1 MTRIADRNGFF
12 IGSQTFRTAAD
23 AFVDQNALQ
32 DVLYR
37 QARTQKIADTFGGL
51 GGAAANSVNLNAR
64 ISDITAYDGVI
75 SIGKSSIS
83 IANSSVESFSAS
95 AAKLKNE
102 ILFIGKGGNA
112 DGRLTAQNVV
122 KERLGLMI
130 EMLNTNDTSTYVF
143 GGKESNTPPVI
154 TKEEM
159 LDGAAGR
166 AGLRQLVTERRQADL
181 GADTLGRTAITQVDE
196 VVSLGETVA
205 GLPFGFK
212 IQGVTSTLDNTTVTG
227 PTGTPPVVSAEFLG
241 TGSPGVG
248 QTFTVK
254 LGLPDGSSKDVELK
268 VGLTPISGDFT
279 PGATPLETA
288 DNFRAALTDK
298 IRFTAETALA
308 GASALA
314 TSQDFFTG
322 IVARP
327 LQRVPGPNFAAA
339 TAFAAATP
347 VNTTVWYKG
356 TDTATDPRQDR
367 LLVASQR
374 VKVGIGVRANEAG
387 FQKTFAA
394 LGAVLASEF
403 STTETTAIAQFN
415 DGRERAVIAIS
426 AAIPSVEA
434 VILSLGTSKALVED
448 VEKNNV
454 TTKEIINQALDDVE
468 GVSLQ
473 ETSVKLL
480 TVQNQIDL
488 TYKIS
493 STIFKLSF
501 SQYL

>member
-12 IGSQTFRTAAD
+12 IGSQTFRAAAD

-37 QARTQKIADTFGGL
+37 QARTQKIADTYGGL
-51 GGAAANSVNLNAR
+51 GGAAASSVNLNAR
-64 ISDITAYDGVI
+64 IREISTFDDVI
-75 SIGKSSIS
+75 KIGKSSIA
-83 IANSSVESFSAS
+83 IANSAVNAFSSS

-112 DGRLTAQNVV
+112 DSRLAAQNVV
-122 KERLGLMI
+122 KERFGLMI

-154 TKEEM
+154 SKEEM
-159 LDGAAGR
+159 LDGTPGK
-166 AGLRQLVTERRQADL
+166 AGLKQLVSERKQADL
-181 GADTLGRTAITQVDE
+181 GVGSMGRTAITQTGAIVNFA
-196 VVSLGETVA
+196 ETVA
-205 GLPFGFK
+205 NLPFGFK
-212 IQGVTSTLDNTTVTG
+212 IQSVTSTLDNATVTG
-227 PTGTPPVVSAEFLG
+227 PIGTPPVVSTEFTGVPTLG
-241 TGSPGVG
+241 KS
-248 QTFTVK
+248 FIVK
-254 LGLPDGSSKDVELK
+254 LGLPDGSSKDVVLTTALAQG
-268 VGLTPISGDFT
+268 VGTFT
-279 PGATPLETA
+279 PGLDAQATA
-288 DNFRAALTDK
+288 DNFKTALTDTIK
-298 IRFTAETALA
+298 FTAETALA
-308 GASALA
+308 SASALA

-322 IVARP
+322 IVAKP
-327 LQRVPGPNFAAA
+327 LQRVQGPDFANA
-339 TAFAAATP
+339 TAFTTATDA
-347 VNTTVWYKG
+347 NTTVWYKG

-374 VKVGIGVRANEAG
+374 IKVGIGVRANEAG
-387 FQKTFAA
+387 FQKTLAS
-394 LGAVLASEF
+394 LGALLATEF
-403 STTETTAIAQFN
+403 STTEATAIAQFN
-415 DGRERAVIAIS
+415 DGRERSV
-426 AAIPSVEA
+426 AAIAAAVPSVEA

-480 TVQNQIDL
+480 AVQNQIDL

-493 STIFKLSF
+493 STIFRLSF

>member
-12 IGSQTFRTAAD
+12 IGSQTFRAAAD

-37 QARTQKIADTFGGL
+37 QARTQKIADTYGGL
-51 GGAAANSVNLNAR
+51 GGAAASSVNLNAR
-64 ISDITAYDGVI
+64 IREISTFDDVI
-75 SIGKSSIS
+75 KIGKGSIA
-83 IANSSVESFSAS
+83 IANSAVNSFSSS

-112 DGRLTAQNVV
+112 DSRLSAQNVV
-122 KERLGLMI
+122 KERFGLMI
-130 EMLNTNDTSTYVF
+130 DMLNTNDTSTYVF

-154 TKEEM
+154 SKEEM
-159 LDGAAGR
+159 LDGTPGK
-166 AGLRQLVTERRQADL
+166 AGLKQLVSERKQADL
-181 GADTLGRTAITQVDE
+181 GADSLGRTAITQTGATVNFA
-196 VVSLGETVA
+196 ETVA
-205 GLPFGFK
+205 NLPFGFK
-212 IQGVTSTLDNTTVTG
+212 IQSVTSTLDNATVTG
-227 PTGTPPVVSAEFLG
+227 PTGTPPAVSTNFTGVPTLG
-241 TGSPGVG
+241 KS
-248 QTFTVK
+248 FTVK
-254 LGLPDGSSKDVELK
+254 LGLPDGSSKDVVLTTALTQG
-268 VGLTPISGDFT
+268 VGTFS
-279 PGATPLETA
+279 PGLDAQATA
-288 DNFRAALTDK
+288 DNFKTALTNTIK
-298 IRFTAETALA
+298 FTAETALA
-308 GASALA
+308 SASALA

-322 IVARP
+322 IDAKP
-327 LQRVPGPNFAAA
+327 LQRVQGPNFETA
-339 TAFAAATP
+339 TAFTTATDA
-347 VNTTVWYKG
+347 NTTVWYKG

-374 VKVGIGVRANEAG
+374 IKVGIGVRANEAG
-387 FQKTFAA
+387 FQKTLAS
-394 LGAVLASEF
+394 LGALLATEF
-403 STTETTAIAQFN
+403 STTEATAIAQFG
-415 DGRERAVIAIS
+415 DGRERSVAAIS
-426 AAIPSVEA
+426 AAVPSVEA

-480 TVQNQIDL
+480 AVQNQIDL

-493 STIFKLSF
+493 STIFRLSF

>member
-12 IGSQTFRTAAD
+12 IGSQTFRAAAD

-51 GGAAANSVNLNAR
+51 GGAAASSVNLNAR
-64 ISDITAYDGVI
+64 IREITTYDDVI
-75 SIGKSSIS
+75 KIGKSSIA
-83 IANSSVESFSAS
+83 IANSAVNAFSSS

-112 DGRLTAQNVV
+112 DSRLTAQNVV
-122 KERLGLMI
+122 KERFGLMI

-154 TKEEM
+154 SKEEM
-159 LDGAAGR
+159 LDGSAGR
-166 AGLRQLVTERRQADL
+166 AGLKQLVTERRQADL
-181 GADTLGRTAITQVDE
+181 GADTLGRTAITRT
-196 VVSLGETVA
+196 GETVNFA
-205 GLPFGFK
+205 ETAANLPFGFK

-227 PTGTPPVVSAEFLG
+227 PAGTPPVLSAEFLG

-268 VGLTPISGDFT
+268 VGSVPVSGDFT
-279 PGATPLETA
+279 PGADAAATA
-288 DNFRAALTDK
+288 ENFRTALTNK
-298 IRFTAETALA
+298 IRVTAETALA
-308 GASALA
+308 SASALA

-322 IVARP
+322 IVAKP
-327 LQRVPGPNFAAA
+327 QQRVQGPNFATATTFA
-339 TAFAAATP
+339 TATDA
-347 VNTTVWYKG
+347 NTTVWYKG

-374 VKVGIGVRANEAG
+374 IKVGIGVRANEAG
-387 FQKTFAA
+387 FQKTLAS
-394 LGAVLASEF
+394 LGALLATEF
-403 STTETTAIAQFN
+403 STTEATAIAQFN
-415 DGRERAVIAIS
+415 DGRERSVAAIS
-426 AAIPSVEA
+426 AAVPSVEA

-480 TVQNQIDL
+480 AVQNQIDL

-493 STIFKLSF
+493 STIFRLSF

>member
-12 IGSQTFRTAAD
+12 IGSQTFRAAAD

-37 QARTQKIADTFGGL
+37 QARTQKIADTYGGL
-51 GGAAANSVNLNAR
+51 GGAAASSVNLNAR
-64 ISDITAYDGVI
+64 IREISTFDDVI
-75 SIGKSSIS
+75 KIGKSSIA
-83 IANSSVESFSAS
+83 IANSAVNAFSSS

-112 DGRLTAQNVV
+112 DSRLTAQNVV
-122 KERLGLMI
+122 KERFGLMI

-154 TKEEM
+154 GKEEM
-159 LDGAAGR
+159 LDGSAGR
-166 AGLRQLVTERRQADL
+166 AGLKQLVTERRQADL
-181 GADTLGRTAITQVDE
+181 GADTLGRTAITRT
-196 VVSLGETVA
+196 GETVNFA
-205 GLPFGFK
+205 ETAANLPFGFK
-212 IQGVTSTLDNTTVTG
+212 IQSVTSTLDNATVTG
-227 PTGTPPVVSAEFLG
+227 PTGTPPAVSTNFTGVPTLG
-241 TGSPGVG
+241 KS
-248 QTFTVK
+248 FTVK
-254 LGLPDGSSKDVELK
+254 LGLPDGSSKDVVLTTALTQG
-268 VGLTPISGDFT
+268 VGTFS
-279 PGATPLETA
+279 PGLDAQATA
-288 DNFRAALTDK
+288 DNFKTALTNTIK
-298 IRFTAETALA
+298 FTAETALA
-308 GASALA
+308 SASALA

-322 IVARP
+322 IVAKP
-327 LQRVPGPNFAAA
+327 QQRVQGPNFATA
-339 TAFAAATP
+339 TAFTTATDA
-347 VNTTVWYKG
+347 NTTVWYKG

-374 VKVGIGVRANEAG
+374 IKVGIGVRANEAG
-387 FQKTFAA
+387 FQKTLAS
-394 LGAVLASEF
+394 LGALLATEF
-403 STTETTAIAQFN
+403 STTEATAIAQFN
-415 DGRERAVIAIS
+415 DGRERSV
-426 AAIPSVEA
+426 AAIAAAVPSVEA

-480 TVQNQIDL
+480 AVQNQIDL

-493 STIFKLSF
+493 STIFRLSF

>member
-12 IGSQTFRTAAD
+12 IGSQTFRAAAD

-37 QARTQKIADTFGGL
+37 QARTQKIADTYGGL
-51 GGAAANSVNLNAR
+51 GGAAASSVNLNAR
-64 ISDITAYDGVI
+64 IREISTFDDVI
-75 SIGKSSIS
+75 KIGKSSIA
-83 IANSSVESFSAS
+83 IANSAVNAFSSS

-112 DGRLTAQNVV
+112 DGRLAAQNVV

-154 TKEEM
+154 SKEEM
-159 LDGAAGR
+159 LDGTPGK
-166 AGLRQLVTERRQADL
+166 AGLKQLVSERKQADL
-181 GADTLGRTAITQVDE
+181 GADSLGRTAITRTGATVNFA
-196 VVSLGETVA
+196 ETVA
-205 GLPFGFK
+205 NLPFGFK
-212 IQGVTSTLDNTTVTG
+212 IQSVTSTLDNATVTG
-227 PTGTPPVVSAEFLG
+227 PTGTPPAVSTNFTGVPTLG
-241 TGSPGVG
+241 KS
-248 QTFTVK
+248 FTVK
-254 LGLPDGSSKDVELK
+254 LGLPDGSSKDVVLTTALTQG
-268 VGLTPISGDFT
+268 VGTFS
-279 PGATPLETA
+279 PGLDAQATA
-288 DNFRAALTDK
+288 DNFKTALTNTIK
-298 IRFTAETALA
+298 FTAETALA
-308 GASALA
+308 SASALA

-322 IVARP
+322 IVAKP
-327 LQRVPGPNFAAA
+327 LQRVQGPNFATA
-339 TAFAAATP
+339 TAFTIATDA
-347 VNTTVWYKG
+347 NTTVWYKG

-374 VKVGIGVRANEAG
+374 IKVGIGVRANEAG
-387 FQKTFAA
+387 FQKTLAS
-394 LGAVLASEF
+394 LGALLATEF
-403 STTETTAIAQFN
+403 STTEATAIAQFG
-415 DGRERAVIAIS
+415 DGRDRSV
-426 AAIPSVEA
+426 AAIAAAVPSVEA

-480 TVQNQIDL
+480 AVQNQIDL

-493 STIFKLSF
+493 STIFRLSF

>member
-12 IGSQTFRTAAD
+12 IGSQTFRAAAD

-37 QARTQKIADTFGGL
+37 QARTQKIADTYGGL
-51 GGAAANSVNLNAR
+51 GGAAASSVNLNAR
-64 ISDITAYDGVI
+64 IREISTFDDVI
-75 SIGKSSIS
+75 KIGKGSIA
-83 IANSSVESFSAS
+83 IANSAVNSFSSS

-112 DGRLTAQNVV
+112 DSRLSAQNVV
-122 KERLGLMI
+122 KERFGLMI
-130 EMLNTNDTSTYVF
+130 DMLNTNDTSTYVF

-154 TKEEM
+154 SKEEM
-159 LDGAAGR
+159 LDGTPGK
-166 AGLRQLVTERRQADL
+166 AGLKQLVSERKQADL
-181 GADTLGRTAITQVDE
+181 GADSLGRTAITQTGATVNFA
-196 VVSLGETVA
+196 ETVA
-205 GLPFGFK
+205 NLPFGFK
-212 IQGVTSTLDNTTVTG
+212 IQSVTSTLDNATVTG
-227 PTGTPPVVSAEFLG
+227 PTGTPPAVSTNF
-241 TGSPGVG
+241 TGVPTIGKS
-248 QTFTVK
+248 FTVK
-254 LGLPDGSSKDVELK
+254 LGLPDGSTKDVVLTTALAQG
-268 VGLTPISGDFT
+268 VGTFT
-279 PGATPLETA
+279 PGLDAQATA
-288 DNFRAALTDK
+288 DNFKTALTDTIK
-298 IRFTAETALA
+298 FTAETALA
-308 GASALA
+308 SASALA

-322 IVARP
+322 IGAKP
-327 LQRVPGPNFAAA
+327 LQRVQGPNFATA
-339 TAFAAATP
+339 TAFTTATDA
-347 VNTTVWYKG
+347 NTTVWYKG

-374 VKVGIGVRANEAG
+374 IKVGIGVRANEAG
-387 FQKTFAA
+387 FQKTLAS
-394 LGAVLASEF
+394 LGALLATEF
-403 STTETTAIAQFN
+403 STTEATAIAQFG
-415 DGRERAVIAIS
+415 DGRDRSVAAIS
-426 AAIPSVEA
+426 AAVPSIEA

-480 TVQNQIDL
+480 AVQNQIDL

-493 STIFKLSF
+493 STIFRLSF

>member
-12 IGSQTFRTAAD
+12 IGSQTFRAAAD

-51 GGAAANSVNLNAR
+51 GGAAANSVNLNSR
-64 ISDITAYDGVI
+64 ISEITAYDGVI
-75 SIGKSSIS
+75 AIGKSSIS
-83 IANSSVESFSAS
+83 IANSAVNSFSAS

-112 DGRLTAQNVV
+112 DSRLAAQNVV
-122 KERLGLMI
+122 KERFGLMI

-159 LDGAAGR
+159 LDGTPGK
-166 AGLRQLVTERRQADL
+166 AGLKQLVSERKQADL
-181 GADTLGRTAITQVDE
+181 GVGSLGRTTITQTGTKVTLAE
-196 VVSLGETVA
+196 A
-205 GLPFGFK
+205 AANLPFGFK
-212 IQGVTSTLDNTTVTG
+212 IQSITSTLDNATVTG
-227 PTGTPPVVSAEFLG
+227 PTGTPPEISAEFTGVPTLG
-241 TGSPGVG
+241 KSL
-248 QTFTVK
+248 TVK
-254 LGLPDGSSKDVELK
+254 LGLPDGSSKDIVLTTALAQG
-268 VGLTPISGDFT
+268 VGTFT
-279 PGATPLETA
+279 LGSDAQGTA
-288 DNFRAALTDK
+288 DNFKTALTDTIK
-298 IRFTAETALA
+298 FTAETALA
-308 GASALA
+308 SASALA

-322 IVARP
+322 IAAKP
-327 LQRVPGPNFAAA
+327 LQRVQGPNFATATAFTAA
-339 TAFAAATP
+339 TAAD
-347 VNTTVWYKG
+347 TTVWYKG

-387 FQKTFAA
+387 FQKTLAA
-394 LGAVLASEF
+394 LGAVLATEF
-403 STTETTAIAQFN
+403 STTGATAIAQFN
-415 DGRERAVIAIS
+415 DGRDRSVTAIS
-426 AAIPSVEA
+426 AAIPGIEA

-473 ETSVKLL
+473 ATSVKLL
-480 TVQNQIDL
+480 AVQNQIDL

-493 STIFKLSF
+493 SSIFRLSF